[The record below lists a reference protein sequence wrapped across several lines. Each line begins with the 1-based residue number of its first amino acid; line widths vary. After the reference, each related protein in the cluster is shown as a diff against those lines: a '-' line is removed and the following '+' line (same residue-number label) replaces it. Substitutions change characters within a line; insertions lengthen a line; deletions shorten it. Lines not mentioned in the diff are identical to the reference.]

1 MSEKY
6 KEINSIIEPI
16 QIMETRYV
24 SMRQEMAEA
33 KKEIDQLKNELKS
46 EPSFAKTKELS
57 ILEDS
62 YNRYDSMCIELFN
75 SIDNAKKEST
85 PKLKSL
91 ANKIVLTEVE
101 NGLSE
106 KNKESIETIHV
117 AAKLILD
124 TASELVEHQWALSEE
139 ATDKL
144 ESETKIGSYLHAS
157 NTERYPDYSRLSS
170 QAQPKLLTNAF
181 KGMLENIEKNYI

>member
-16 QIMETRYV
+16 QIMETRYF
-24 SMRQEMAEA
+24 SMQQEMVEA

-62 YNRYDSMCIELFN
+62 YNRYDSMCKELF
-75 SIDNAKKEST
+75 SQIDNVKKEST

-91 ANKIVLTEVE
+91 ANKIVLTELE
-101 NGLSE
+101 ESLKIE
-106 KNKESIETIHV
+106 NKEAVERVHAS
-117 AAKLILD
+117 AKMILD
-124 TASELVEHQWALSEE
+124 TANNLVKLQWDLAEK
-139 ATDKL
+139 ATDNL

-157 NTERYPDYSRLSS
+157 NTERYPDYSHLSS
-170 QAQPKLLTNAF
+170 QAQPKILTKAL
-181 KGMLENIEKNYI
+181 KAMLENIEKNYI